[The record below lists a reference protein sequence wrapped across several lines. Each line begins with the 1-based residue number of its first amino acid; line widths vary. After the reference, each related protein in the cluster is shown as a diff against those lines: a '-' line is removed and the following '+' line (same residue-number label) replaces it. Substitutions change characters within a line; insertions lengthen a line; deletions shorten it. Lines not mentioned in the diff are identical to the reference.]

1 MTQLD
6 ENAFLRLYK
15 VKPDRAFQML
25 MDAFR
30 DRVYLFCLRAAS
42 NRNDAQ
48 DLAQETFIRVWK
60 GLDSF
65 RGDSSLAT
73 WIYRIAWNVC
83 ASHLQRKSGAPELVG
98 YEEHPDEDESLR
110 PVISAEDT
118 GFRDVENRQFLETIF
133 QKIPASHK
141 LVLTLYYL
149 QEQTYEEISA
159 VTGWPIGSVKAT
171 LHRAKARL
179 REAALTEMK
188 GEPATRGLP
197 I

>member
-6 ENAFLRLYK
+6 ESAFLQLFK

-25 MDAFR
+25 MNAFR
-30 DRVYLFCLRAAS
+30 DRVYLFCLRAAA
-42 NRNDAQ
+42 NADDAQ

-60 GLDSF
+60 GLENF
-65 RGDSSLAT
+65 RGDSSLTT
-73 WIYRIAWNVC
+73 WIYRIAWNVS
-83 ASHLQRKSGAPELVG
+83 ASYLERKGNAPDMVG
-98 YEEHPDEDESLR
+98 YEEEEDEDETPRIVVST
-110 PVISAEDT
+110 EDS
-118 GFRDVENRQFLETIF
+118 GFKDFENRQFLETLF
-133 QKIPASHK
+133 QKIPASHR

-159 VTGWPIGSVKAT
+159 VTGWPMGSVKAT

-188 GEPATRGLP
+188 GERVTEGLP